1 MGTNNRE
8 SGIKGELLACEYL
21 KNKGYKLIK
30 PHGFTSKF
38 GQIDII
44 AKDGDDLVFVE
55 VKSRE
60 SSTYGM
66 PYEAVNAEKRRKII
80 LTARYFITVNK
91 LFDTNIR
98 FDIVSILRD
107 NITHFENAFDANGR

>member
-8 SGIKGELLACEYL
+8 GGIKGEILAADFL
-21 KNKGYKLIK
+21 KKKGYKLIK
-30 PHGFTSKF
+30 PQGFSCKF
-38 GQIDII
+38 GQIDIV

-55 VKSRE
+55 VKART
-60 SSTYGM
+60 SSAYGM

-98 FDIVSILRD
+98 FDIISILRD
-107 NITHFENAFDANGR
+107 EITHYENAFDANGR

>member
-8 SGIKGELLACEYL
+8 SGIKGEILAGNYL
-21 KNKGYKLIK
+21 KEKGYKLIK
-30 PHGFTSKF
+30 PHGFSSKF

-55 VKSRE
+55 VKARE
-60 SSTYGM
+60 SNSFGM

-91 LFDTNIR
+91 LFDTNVR
-98 FDIVSILRD
+98 FDIISILRD
-107 NITHFENAFDANGR
+107 EITHYENAFDANGR